1 MNIEAQNYTSK
12 TNEWAAKD
20 EEILFDLEYRGIQDF
35 ISEMEEGFFVPLC
48 FVDRIKRIVGREY
61 AITLVEKGNK
71 TEVKDG
77 WFCSMKYKDSQVKLT
92 IK

>member
-1 MNIEAQNYTSK
+1 MAVS
-12 TNEWAAKD
+12 D
-20 EEILFDLEYRGIQDF
+20 ETILFDLEYRGIQDF
-35 ISEMEEGFFVPLC
+35 ITEMEEGLFVPLC
-48 FVDRIKRIVGREY
+48 FVDRIKRIVKREY

-77 WFCSMKYKDSQVKLT
+77 WFCSMKYKDSEVRLT